1 MLDSYDLV
9 KQDENVPFNADNHL
23 KSLVQDCQS
32 TPLVQLSVFAYTS
45 YPVGWSSL
53 MEEFMLSIKN
63 FEVEICE
70 VNDERGQLEIK
81 FQMIKKKG
89 EVFVWRA
96 VEKAKIISRHVCT
109 ECSDNFNDARRLRHF
124 GNKCEECFKKAG
136 NKGSTGT
143 WLDKY

>member
-9 KQDENVPFNADNHL
+9 KQDENVQFNADNHL

-32 TPLVQLSVFAYTS
+32 TPVVQLSVFAHTS
-45 YPVGWSSL
+45 YQVGLSSL

-96 VEKAKIISRHVCT
+96 VEKAKNNLSSC
-109 ECSDNFNDARRLRHF
+109 L
-124 GNKCEECFKKAG
+124 
-136 NKGSTGT
+136 
-143 WLDKY
+143 Y